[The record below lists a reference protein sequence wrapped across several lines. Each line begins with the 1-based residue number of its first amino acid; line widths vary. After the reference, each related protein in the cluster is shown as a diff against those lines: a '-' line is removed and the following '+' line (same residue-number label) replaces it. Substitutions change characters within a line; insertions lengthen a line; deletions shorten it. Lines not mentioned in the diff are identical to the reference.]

1 MKMKSLF
8 VAALATMALV
18 SCAKD
23 EPAAT
28 GNKGAKTNFA
38 VTLPGAINTYAV
50 EKPQDAGVITP
61 YYNDVTVYLVDG
73 GANATA
79 YEWTDAEIS
88 AKERRFEQIVE
99 PAKVI
104 VIVNKGNVTLPAT
117 TTETAL
123 ADALK
128 TLTADTQNKDMV
140 HLTAADLKGNA
151 IGDYLSVQQ
160 VTLYGE
166 QTRINFTTETPD
178 DGHDLRKAS
187 VTLESLV
194 SRFEV
199 GTVKPGTGL
208 TSLTVKNVYIN
219 YFYDDYGMTSQTE
232 YTEGSWPVTY
242 IPDWATD
249 AADVSV
255 TSNVGTQAYAYQV
268 FAGNLVPHII
278 YEVDGIVADGYKLAD
293 GTIGNFTGKFITV
306 KGFQVTGT
314 STSLTAIEAHK
325 IYKMGLTNGGI
336 EITPEQITDKPEK
349 SKVDLIVAITVAP
362 WTVDEVTPEI

>member
-8 VAALATMALV
+8 VAALATVALA

-50 EKPQDAGVITP
+50 EDPQGTGTITP
-61 YYNDVTVYLVDG
+61 YYEDVTVYLVDG

-79 YEWTDAEIS
+79 YEWSDAEIL

-128 TLTADTQNKDMV
+128 TLTAEMQNKAKV
-140 HLTAADLKGNA
+140 TLASADAKGNA
-151 IGDYLSVQQ
+151 AADYLSVQR
-160 VTLYGE
+160 VTLYGV
-166 QTRINFTTETPD
+166 QTTFTTEAPD
-178 DGHDLRKAS
+178 ADGHDLKKAD
-187 VTLESLV
+187 VELKSLV

-208 TSLTVKNVYIN
+208 ISLMVKNVYIN
-219 YFYDDYGMTSQTE
+219 YFYDDYSMTSAKQ
-232 YTEGSWPVTY
+232 YTENAWPLTAPY
-242 IPDWATD
+242 DPDWATD
-249 AADVSV
+249 AADGDV
-255 TSNVGTQAYAYQV
+255 TSNVGTKAYAYQV
-268 FAGNLVPHII
+268 FAGDLVPHII
-278 YEVDGIVADGYKLAD
+278 YEVDGEVSPGYKLAD
-293 GTIGNFTGKFITV
+293 GSEGPFTGKFITV
-306 KGFQVTGT
+306 KGFQNAGA
-314 STSLTAIEAHK
+314 SLTAIEAHK

-336 EITPEQITDKPEK
+336 EITPEEITDKPEK
-349 SKVDLIVAITVAP
+349 SKTDLIVAITVAE
-362 WTVDEVTPEI
+362 WEIIDVTPEI